1 MLIENFGNKTFNQ
14 VVEEMEALGAS
25 RLIITGEDDD
35 GRVVRL
41 AVAAKDDEAEAIY
54 KRLEA
59 MDDEGQRT
67 LGSEED
73 DLYDGSDY

>member
-1 MLIENFGNKTFNQ
+1 MRIENFGNKTFDQ
-14 VVEEMEALGAS
+14 IVGEMEALGAS

-41 AVAAKDDEAEAIY
+41 AVAAKDDE
-54 KRLEA
+54 
-59 MDDEGQRT
+59 GQRSQGSSRT